1 MKISEVMNYLQELK
15 SRIINSVSGTEKN
28 DFENKWN
35 KLYEMASNG
44 VHDFTIGKA
53 GL

>member
-1 MKISEVMNYLQELK
+1 MKNKLQDLK
-15 SRIINSVSGTEKN
+15 SRIINNINETEKN

-44 VHDFTIGKA
+44 VHDFSIGKA

>member
-1 MKISEVMNYLQELK
+1 MMNKLQDLK
-15 SRIINSVSGTEKN
+15 SRIINSVNGIEQN

-35 KLYEMASNG
+35 KLYEMTLNG
-44 VHDFTIGKA
+44 VHDFSIGKA

>member
-1 MKISEVMNYLQELK
+1 MMNNLQDLK
-15 SRIINSVSGTEKN
+15 SRIINSMNATEKN
-28 DFENKWN
+28 VFENKWN

-44 VHDFTIGKA
+44 VHDFSIGKA